1 MVRNRRNVFGKAL
14 FAVLATPAVW
24 RASWRLV
31 RSRKRRLDV
40 LARDMRRVPRWRLAV
55 LAHPGHLAA
64 TVDRWLWALPPW
76 GYGRC
81 FKRSLLLL
89 DLWARC
95 GLGPTL
101 HLGARRSPPEDPASS
116 PASRDFHAW
125 VTTGDGGPWTSS
137 EGHLEIWRG

>member
-1 MVRNRRNVFGKAL
+1 METDRRGFLGKAC
-14 FAVLATPAVW
+14 FAILATPAVW

-31 RSRKRRLDV
+31 RHRKRRVDA
-40 LARDMRRVPRWRLAV
+40 LADALRRAPRWRSGALD
-55 LAHPGHLAA
+55 HPGHLAA
-64 TVDRWLWALPPW
+64 MVDRWLWALPPW

-95 GLGPTL
+95 GLAPSL
-101 HLGARRSPPEDPASS
+101 HLGARRPPTEDPASA
-116 PASRDFHAW
+116 PGRRDFHAW

-137 EGHLEIWRG
+137 DGHLEIWRG